1 MLTRLAQQNVPWSFS
16 HQLLTAPDNV
26 KVTVLAADPAKAPCV
41 SVEALKQYSHVTT
54 KTVWGASHLIPLE
67 FPLVVVEA
75 ALEGTES
82 QS

>member
-1 MLTRLAQQNVPWSFS
+1 VLTRLAQQNVPWSFS

-26 KVTVLAADPAKAPCV
+26 KVTVLAADPSKAPCV
-41 SVEALKQYSHVTT
+41 SVEDIKPYSHVTA
-54 KTVWGASHLIPLE
+54 KTVWGASHLIPFE

>member
-16 HQLLTAPDNV
+16 HLLSTAPDNV
-26 KVTVLAADPAKAPCV
+26 KVTVLAADPSKLPCV
-41 SVEALKQYSHVTT
+41 RAEDMKPYPHVIA

-67 FPLVVVEA
+67 LPLVVVEA
-75 ALEGTES
+75 ALEGIES